1 MKENEKDEFK
11 FDISL
16 VLLVAIVIVFY
27 VINIL
32 LA

>member
-1 MKENEKDEFK
+1 MKENEEDEFK
-11 FDISL
+11 FDIAL
-16 VLLVAIVIVFY
+16 VLLVAIVVMFY

>member
-1 MKENEKDEFK
+1 MKENKEDEFK
-11 FDISL
+11 FDIAL
-16 VLLVAIVIVFY
+16 VLLVAVVVILY